1 MPLTLFQ
8 WFCIFDIILIKSHTM
23 ISPYVFV
30 GLTSTPITVSDPTD
44 LFNKLL
50 RLLSIE
56 LFIDP
61 EKVNTS
67 IRKRE
72 YVECRQMIAFT
83 LRQKYNMT
91 CVNVGRLL
99 GNRHHTTIVH
109 NTNMHQNDYKLCAS
123 YREIY
128 DRVCKHLL

>member
-1 MPLTLFQ
+1 MLGMPLTLFQ

-91 CVNVGRLL
+91 CVNVGRLK
-99 GNRHHTTIVH
+99 TA
-109 NTNMHQNDYKLCAS
+109 YF
-123 YREIY
+123 Y
-128 DRVCKHLL
+128 DSSFCYVSMLVV